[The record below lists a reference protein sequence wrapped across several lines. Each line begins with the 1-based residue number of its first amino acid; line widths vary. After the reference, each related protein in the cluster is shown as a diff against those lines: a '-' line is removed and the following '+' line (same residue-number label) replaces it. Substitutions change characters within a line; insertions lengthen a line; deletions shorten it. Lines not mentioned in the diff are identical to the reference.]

1 MELLGL
7 IFNQGFRAVP
17 ELFRAVEKTITDYQ
31 GKDCLSK
38 EENNRLQKLLDIL
51 LKPEIQ
57 LHRADRK
64 WLNAIEEEVPPEQQ
78 HCEQERSP
86 NPGKDDSEPTQIKEE
101 QVALRTS
108 QKLEYNTTFPCV
120 KSESDEY
127 PTQSSHLN
135 KTQSKECKNRDSST
149 KQIKT
154 EPHEDS
160 SEPTSDSQALS
171 LVNPSCSAS
180 QNENRESVDARW
192 SGGPLAALKM
202 CKSKRTRTEKEQIPA
217 CCKVCGRS
225 CHSMR
230 TLLTHLKSHRKD
242 EEHICGVCG
251 KRCPSLER
259 VRDHIQTH
267 MMSHLKPP
275 SECPAGSSCK
285 VCGRPCHSFG
295 ALLRHLRRHRKDKE
309 HICGVCGKSCQSL
322 KGLMDH
328 ILETHRTRFCE
339 VCGKG
344 FDSPTDLKNHIRTHT
359 GEKLFPCNDCGRC
372 FTSIGTLNVYIR
384 MVHTGEKSHHCHEC
398 GKCYALSGNLKMHMR
413 LHTGEKPYH
422 CNECGKTFRLGTSL
436 KMHMRTHSREKPYRC
451 QDCGYSFS
459 RRDHLKNHCRIHT
472 GEKRH
477 RCPECAKC
485 FPQRSSLQMH
495 MRIHTGEKP
504 HQCHFCKK
512 CFTYSHHLRGHVRI
526 HTNDKPFPCQE
537 CGQCFS
543 QSSNLNRHI
552 KRHRGEK
559 PHHCHVC
566 GKSSSFS

>member
-1 MELLGL
+1 MAKMELLGL
-7 IFNQGFRAVP
+7 IFNRGFRAVP

-57 LHRADRK
+57 LHRADHK

-171 LVNPSCSAS
+171 LVNPGCSAS

-202 CKSKRTRTEKEQIPA
+202 RKSKRTRTEKEQIPA

-251 KRCPSLER
+251 KICPSLER

-267 MMSHLKPP
+267 M
-275 SECPAGSSCK
+275 
-285 VCGRPCHSFG
+285 
-295 ALLRHLRRHRKDKE
+295 
-309 HICGVCGKSCQSL
+309 I
-322 KGLMDH
+322 
-328 ILETHRTRFCE
+328 TRFCE

-359 GEKLFPCNDCGRC
+359 GEKPFPCNDCGRC
-372 FTSIGTLNVYIR
+372 FTS
-384 MVHTGEKSHHCHEC
+384 
-398 GKCYALSGNLKMHMR
+398 SGNLKMHMR

-472 GEKRH
+472 GEKPH
-477 RCPECAKC
+477 RCPDCAKC

-512 CFTYSHHLRGHVRI
+512 CFTYSHHLRGHYSLFTHDCVATHYSNTIIKFSDDTTVVGLISDCNESAYREVVR
-526 HTNDKPFPCQE
+526 D
-537 CGQCFS
+537 
-543 QSSNLNRHI
+543 
-552 KRHRGEK
+552 
-559 PHHCHVC
+559 VAVW
-566 GKSSSFS
+566 